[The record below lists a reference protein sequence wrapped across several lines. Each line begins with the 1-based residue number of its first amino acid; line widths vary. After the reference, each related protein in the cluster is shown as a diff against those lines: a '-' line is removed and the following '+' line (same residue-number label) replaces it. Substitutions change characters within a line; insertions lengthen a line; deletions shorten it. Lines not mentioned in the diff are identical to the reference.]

1 MITLRMIRDNLGDT
15 MFSVGE
21 RLYEAGR
28 VIRSK
33 YKLDAHDQEDIAFG
47 TYINR
52 KGKEYKMEVIVFVDS
67 DIDDLDDFDD
77 LEHIDDIEYTVDSR
91 CTCCRRRNC
100 EHIAAVLIAAVNSVR
115 ATGRQEPKA
124 PDKTSNKMSDKP
136 RLPSPV
142 GVWLDSLH
150 TGESVSDTPVV
161 VQETSEH
168 AIFYIFK
175 INSRGHSLI
184 QPYKV
189 YIRKDGSAGANSIW
203 SMYLDPVNPAQ
214 FLDASDLAVTA
225 RLLFYGV
232 NTYSPPKWPEGE
244 QLWNML
250 REIIGTGRARA
261 FCPDGT
267 KLTWAESRK
276 VDFSWETMEQGN
288 QQIKARDAEDQPV
301 TIFPFPSLVY
311 LDETT
316 GEMGPAETGLPH
328 ALETRLATAPEI
340 PAAASA
346 EVTGAMAAFANDND
360 RIPLPKVIPFKEEQG
375 RPQGVLILYAIEQ
388 NISNDDLLSWSNIT
402 AVTYPCAQVRIT
414 YKLAPDRLDPGHGD
428 DIQFTRDGTVVRICR
443 NFRAEEALSAT
454 LREVAAEYGGNS
466 LVYERFYSAFPE
478 EVHEA
483 DIVFR
488 PYLDSDNYSD
498 SEVIS
503 FSSEMIPTLRNLGWE
518 VVVEDSWPFQIVDS
532 PAEFS
537 AGIESSGMDWFSL
550 ALNAKVDDQVID
562 LVPIILDI
570 IEKLPMT
577 SSGELVADFNLD
589 EFLQNRSIF
598 ASLQDGRHVAIEG
611 ERLGP
616 FISAF
621 LETQGLSGFHVAEA
635 GRALEFAEALEGCG
649 IAWNGGKEILMLG
662 ERMKALADA
671 PDVTPPER
679 LNGEL
684 RPYQRKGYGWLQA
697 LSESGFGG
705 ALADDMGLGKTIQ
718 ALALLLH
725 CHIEQE
731 AEHPSLLIV
740 PTSLIG
746 NWVQEAT
753 QFAPDLKFLILH
765 GPERKELF
773 SKIPDYHVILTTYP
787 LVHRDHELLFA
798 HEYELAILDEAQA
811 VKNPASSTA
820 KRIREIR
827 ARQRIAITGTPMENN
842 LTELW
847 SLFDWL
853 IPGLLSDRK
862 NFTKTFRTPIEKH
875 GNTAKQRFLST
886 RLKPFLLRRTKDEVA
901 TDLPPK
907 TEIDQVVPLMEGQR
921 ALYEAIRTAMDER
934 VRQAIR
940 EKGIHR
946 VRITLLDALLKL
958 RQVCCDPAL
967 VKLDAAKAVTQSAK
981 RTRLME
987 LLDELVLE
995 GRKVL
1000 IFSQF
1005 VAMLR
1010 LIEKDIVERGWDYAM
1025 LHGQTRKR
1033 GEEVEKF
1040 QKGNASVF
1048 LISLKAGGVGLNL
1061 TAADTVILYDPWWNP
1076 AVERQAMDRAHR
1088 IGQDKPVF
1096 VHRLIAEG
1104 SVEAT
1109 IRKMQAKKQA
1119 LADALFEKGGDRPM
1133 QLTDEDV
1140 QALLAPIDAYTEP
1153 LEAGPD
1159 YSQLPIRKAS

>member
-1 MITLRMIRDNLGDT
+1 MITLRMIQDNVGNT
-15 MFSVGE
+15 MFSEGQ

-28 VIRSK
+28 VTRAR
-33 YKLDAHDQEDIAFG
+33 YKQDELDQEDIAFG

-52 KGKEYKMEVIVFVDS
+52 NGKEYKMEVIVFVD
-67 DIDDLDDFDD
+67 DDF
-77 LEHIDDIEYTVDSR
+77 DDIEYTVDSV
-91 CTCCRRRNC
+91 CTCCRRTNC
-100 EHIAAVLIAAVNSVR
+100 KHVAAVLIAAVQ
-115 ATGRQEPKA
+115 ATRIPGQQEPKM
-124 PDKTSNKMSDKP
+124 PDKP
-136 RLPSPV
+136 LLPAPV
-142 GVWLDSLH
+142 GAWLDTLD
-150 TGESVSDTPVV
+150 TEESVSDTPVV
-161 VQETSEH
+161 VKTTSKH
-168 AIFYIFK
+168 AIFYVFDIH
-175 INSRGHSLI
+175 SRGHSII

-189 YIRKDGSAGANSIW
+189 YVRKDGSAGANST
-203 SMYLDPVNPAQ
+203 MYLHLDPTNPAQ
-214 FLDASDLAVTA
+214 FLDAADLGVMA
-225 RLLFYGV
+225 RLLFYGM
-232 NTYSPPKWPEGE
+232 NTYGGPPKWPEGE
-244 QLWNML
+244 QLWSLL

-261 FCPDGT
+261 FGITGT
-267 KLTWAESRK
+267 EVTWTESRK
-276 VDFSWETMEQGN
+276 VDFFWETTEQGN
-288 QQIKARDAEDQPV
+288 QRMNARDTENRPV
-301 TIFPFPSLVY
+301 TIFPFPSLIY

-316 GEMGPAETGLPH
+316 GELGPAETGLSR
-328 ALETRLATAPEI
+328 ALATQLATAPEI
-340 PAAASA
+340 PASASA
-346 EVTGAMAAFANDND
+346 EVMNTMTAFTND
-360 RIPLPKVIPFKEEQG
+360 RIPLPKVIPFREEQG
-375 RPQGVLILYAIEQ
+375 RPQGVLILYAVEQ
-388 NISNDDLLSWSNIT
+388 KVSRDDLLSWSNIN
-402 AVTYPCAQVRIT
+402 AVIYPCAKVWMT
-414 YKLAPDRLDPGHGD
+414 YKPAPDRVYPRNGD
-428 DIQFTRDGTVVRICR
+428 DHIQFTNGETVIRICR
-443 NFRAEEALSAT
+443 DFKEESELSGD
-454 LREVAAEYGGNS
+454 LWDVAKEYGGSS
-466 LVYERFYSAFPE
+466 LIYERFHSSLPR

-483 DIVFR
+483 DIVFH

-498 SEVIS
+498 SQVIS
-503 FSSEMIPTLRNLGWE
+503 FSSEVIPSLRNLGWE

-550 ALNAKVDDQVID
+550 ALNAEVNEEVVD
-562 LVPIILDI
+562 LVPMILGI

-577 SSGELVADFNLD
+577 SSGELVEDFNLE
-589 EFLQNRSIF
+589 EFLQGRSFF

-616 FISAF
+616 FVSAF

-662 ERMKALADA
+662 ERMKMLADA
-671 PDVTPPER
+671 PDVMPPEQ

-725 CHIEQE
+725 CHVEQGSR
-731 AEHPSLLIV
+731 HPSLLIV

-773 SKIPDYHVILTTYP
+773 SKIPDHHVILTTYP
-787 LVHRDHELLFA
+787 LVRRDHELLFS

-907 TEIDQVVPLMEGQR
+907 TEIDQIVPLAEGQR

-934 VRQAIR
+934 VRNAIR

-1005 VAMLR
+1005 VTMLR

-1025 LHGQTRKR
+1025 LHGQTRNR